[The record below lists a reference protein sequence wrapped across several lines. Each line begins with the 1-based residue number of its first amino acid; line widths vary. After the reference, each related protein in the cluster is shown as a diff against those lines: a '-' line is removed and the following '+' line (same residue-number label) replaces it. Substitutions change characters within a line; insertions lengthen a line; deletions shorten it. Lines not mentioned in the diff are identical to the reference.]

1 MAFSSQGMLSTVLL
15 DNIISVDKEKQQVT
29 VQAGARVQQVHLALT
44 TVMAG
49 VLHRTQFGTSKPTK
63 SPHSRY
69 TSAVLL
75 ADKTLAMLALN
86 FRPLHIILHYATVLT
101 VKAQSSQYTS
111 S

>member
-15 DNIISVDKEKQQVT
+15 DDIISVDKEKQQVT
-29 VQAGARVQQVHLALT
+29 VQAGARVQQVHIAIT
-44 TVMAG
+44 TVMDG
-49 VLHRTQFGTSKPTK
+49 VLLHTHSGSSKPTK

-86 FRPLHIILHYATVLT
+86 FRPLHVILHHATVVA